1 MKLPT
6 LQGIIKRRILV
17 NYRVEPDAIQKILPA
32 AFRPKLHRGQAVAGI
47 CLIGLSNI
55 RPKFA
60 PEFIGFDSENA
71 AHRIAVE
78 WDDEKT
84 GQTNEGVYIL
94 RRDTSSFLNAAF
106 GGTIFPGEHHRASFT
121 IEMDESKVNV
131 AMRSEDGKVSV
142 EIEGRVARRLPKTS
156 IFASLAEA
164 SDFFET
170 GSLGLSVTKDEN
182 RLDGIFLRTKQW
194 KLDPL
199 DLSRVHSSFYED
211 ETIFPPDSIAFDH
224 ALLMQNVAHEW
235 LAAPDFILSAPQP
248 A

>member
-17 NYRVEPDAIQKILPA
+17 NYRVEAAAIQKILPPV
-32 AFRPKLHRGQAVAGI
+32 FRPKLHRAKAVAGI
-47 CLIGLSNI
+47 CLIGLTNI

-71 AHRIAVE
+71 AHRVAVE
-78 WDDEKT
+78 WNDAKT
-84 GQTNEGVYIL
+84 GEACEGVYIL

-121 IEMDESKVNV
+121 VETDESKINL
-131 AMRSEDGKVSV
+131 AMRSEDGKISV
-142 EIEGRVARRLPKTS
+142 ELAGRIARRLPKDS
-156 IFASLAEA
+156 IFSSLAEA

-170 GSLGLSVTKDEN
+170 GSLGLSSVKNDEN

-194 KLDPL
+194 KLDAL
-199 DLSRVHSSFYED
+199 DLSHIHSSFFEN
-211 ETIFPPDSIAFDH
+211 ETLFPPDSIAFDH

-235 LAAPDFILSAPQP
+235 LAAPDFVLSAQP